1 MNQRRITAAVLCVI
15 LLLTMTACRKQESK
29 TIPYW
34 KADSPAMASMIS
46 FVESVTDKKS
56 ASFVP
61 EEERIAVFDMDGTL
75 YGELFPTYF
84 DECLLLHRLLH
95 DESYQTSPED
105 RAWAQAAENALL
117 SGAPEPDSPRSSA
130 QMAAEAFRGFT
141 VEEYRAYV
149 RSFLSEP
156 VAGFENMTY
165 AEGFYLPMVALV
177 QYLSEHGFTVFISS
191 GSERSLARELIAD
204 ELGEWIPPYR
214 VIGSTFSL
222 EASGQGEQEGRKYT
236 YAPDD
241 QVLLEGNLIQKNQ
254 RMNKVITIVDEIG
267 TAPLLVFGNS
277 SGDLSMAQ
285 YAVQHGGQAY
295 MLLCDDTLRDYGDPE
310 TAASFA
316 EACRSL
322 GFETISMRDEFETIY
337 KTDAV
342 KTSLVLTPAAAS
354 WETSWVS
361 ASIWRRPK
369 RSCPSWAACSRA

>member
-1 MNQRRITAAVLCVI
+1 LKRKRVTLILCVI
-15 LLLTMTACRKQESK
+15 LLLPLTACGGKGSK
-29 TIPYW
+29 AIAYW
-34 KADSPAMASMIS
+34 KADSPGMASLVS
-46 FVESVTDKKS
+46 YVHAVSDERSE
-56 ASFVP
+56 SFVP

-95 DESYQTSPED
+95 DESFTASPED
-105 RAWAQAAENALL
+105 KEWAQSAEYALL
-117 SGAPEPDSPRSSA
+117 CGEPEPDSPRSSA

-141 VEEYRAYV
+141 VDAYRAYV
-149 RSFLSEP
+149 RAFMSEP
-156 VAGFENMTY
+156 VTGFENMTY

-177 QYLSEHGFTVFISS
+177 QYLAEHGFTVFISS
-191 GSERSLARELIAD
+191 GSERSLARELISD
-204 ELGEWIPPYR
+204 TLGEWIPHYR

-222 EASGQGEQEGRKYT
+222 EASGQGEKEGRKYT

-254 RMNKVITIVDEIG
+254 RMNKVVTIMDEIG
-267 TAPLLVFGNS
+267 VAPLLVFGNS

-285 YAVQHGGQAY
+285 YALQHGGRAY
-295 MLLCDDTLRDYGDPE
+295 MLLCDDTERDYGNPE

-316 EACRSL
+316 ETCRAL

-342 KTSLVLTPAAAS
+342 KTAFAQGQAA
-354 WETSWVS
+354 
-361 ASIWRRPK
+361 
-369 RSCPSWAACSRA
+369 